1 MKKKKFWLIALSM
14 TLALSTLTAC
24 STPATLPTLSEDE
37 KTDADIYA
45 AVVRQLYTDPFLTG
59 DYIVGELPNFP
70 VVYLVEATNDTVGD
84 PDITQAPS
92 RRLPEPIQVTITAA
106 LDDLPT
112 KVKWAEDFL
121 EVPRDNKTGVVK
133 GNGAIITLGNIHFQ
147 EDGSA
152 LVSASIYIAN
162 LAASGR
168 TYIVERVDGV
178 WQVVGDTGTC
188 WIS

>member
-1 MKKKKFWLIALSM
+1 MKKKILWLISLGL
-14 TLALSTLTAC
+14 TLILSTLTAC
-24 STPATLPTLSEDE
+24 STPTNLPTLSEDE
-37 KTDADIYA
+37 QTEADIYA
-45 AVVRQLYTDPFLTG
+45 AVVHQLYTRDHSF
-59 DYIVGELPNFP
+59 GEAPNFP
-70 VVYLVEATNDTVGD
+70 NIYLVEATNDTVGD
-84 PDITQAPS
+84 PDILQAPS
-92 RRLPEPIQVTITAA
+92 RRLPESIQVTITAA

-147 EDGSA
+147 EDGTA
-152 LVSASIYIAN
+152 FVSASIYIAN

-168 TYIVERVDGV
+168 TYIVERIDGV
-178 WQVVGDTGTC
+178 WQIVGDTGMM

>member
-1 MKKKKFWLIALSM
+1 MKKKMFGLISLGLS
-14 TLALSTLTAC
+14 LILSTLTAC
-24 STPATLPTLSEDE
+24 TTPTSNLPTLSENE
-37 KTDADIYA
+37 QTEANIYA
-45 AVVRQLYTDPFLTG
+45 AVVRQLYTSEP
-59 DYIVGELPNFP
+59 PNFP
-70 VVYLVEATNDTVGD
+70 KIYLVEATNDTVGD
-84 PDITQAPS
+84 PDIPQAS
-92 RRLPEPIQVTITAA
+92 SKRLPESIQVTITAA

-112 KVKWAEDFL
+112 KIEWVEDFL

-147 EDGSA
+147 EDGTA

-168 TYIVERVDGV
+168 TYIVEHTDGV
-178 WQVVGDTGTC
+178 WQIVGDTGMM